1 MMDKIVD
8 YMLEDTNWE
17 VYVTDKYQHLVV
29 HIIFP
34 CDEGETYDKKSTDF
48 WIGEF
53 STTPGDIKYIED
65 KFGIT
70 DEETIQELYNRYIV
84 KLRPMILS
92 DMDDY
97 YSKQINESV
106 ENKEDLLVD
115 KISQY
120 MIEDTEYEYNPRI
133 ERVIIFYPFYNI
145 EDHYTVGKVLPLISK
160 RGYDMKFVNYLHS
173 TYNITDWNLITNISG
188 RYYSILY
195 DKIKNLLESNSLLN
209 ESHVNNIDRF
219 VDRVSQ
225 SLFNDTK
232 YEVFR
237 YRNEIRSKIL
247 YPFYPNIIRNN
258 SEDHYRTFL
267 KIIREHGWE
276 YGMTD
281 EEYKYMRDTYGI
293 TDTNTILNIFLNYY
307 ILLYTNILEEMDK
320 IRNNP
325 LNNFK

>member
-1 MMDKIVD
+1 MKVTIKGILKENNEDRMIDKI
-8 YMLEDTNWE
+8 
-17 VYVTDKYQHLVV
+17 
-29 HIIFP
+29 
-34 CDEGETYDKKSTDF
+34 
-48 WIGEF
+48 
-53 STTPGDIKYIED
+53 
-65 KFGIT
+65 
-70 DEETIQELYNRYIV
+70 
-84 KLRPMILS
+84 
-92 DMDDY
+92 
-97 YSKQINESV
+97 
-106 ENKEDLLVD
+106 
-115 KISQY
+115 ISY
-120 MIEDTEYEYNPRI
+120 MIEDTEYEYNPRT

-145 EDHYTVGKVLPLISK
+145 ENYYSIERVLPLILK
-160 RGYDMKFVNYLHS
+160 RGYDLDFVNYVQN
-173 TYNITDWNLITNISG
+173 TYGIKDWNLIVNISG

-258 SEDHYRTFL
+258 REDHYRTFL
-267 KIIREHGWE
+267 KIIRKHGWE

-281 EEYKYMRDTYGI
+281 EEYRYMRDTYDI
-293 TDTNTILNIFLNYY
+293 TDTNTILNIFLKYY
-307 ILLYTNILEEMDK
+307 ILLYTNILKEMDK

>member
-1 MMDKIVD
+1 VKSIIRRILKENNEDRMMDKIVD

-29 HIIFP
+29 YIIFP

-48 WIGEF
+48 WSGEF
-53 STTPGDIKYIED
+53 FTTPGDIKYIED

-70 DEETIQELYNRYIV
+70 DEETIRELYNRYIV

-97 YSKQINESV
+97 YSKQI
-106 ENKEDLLVD
+106 
-115 KISQY
+115 
-120 MIEDTEYEYNPRI
+120 
-133 ERVIIFYPFYNI
+133 
-145 EDHYTVGKVLPLISK
+145 
-160 RGYDMKFVNYLHS
+160 
-173 TYNITDWNLITNISG
+173 
-188 RYYSILY
+188 
-195 DKIKNLLESNSLLN
+195 N

-247 YPFYPNIIRNN
+247 YPFYPNVIRNN

-267 KIIREHGWE
+267 KIIRVHGWE

-281 EEYKYMRDTYGI
+281 EEYRYMRDTYDI
-293 TDTNTILNIFLNYY
+293 TDTNTILNIFLKYY